1 MPRPSHLNPDD
12 ILRFLQVSS
21 DAASANE
28 ISRGLHLRKSDQRAL
43 FKMLGKLKKRGA
55 IDELSGG
62 RYRLRGRK
70 DERSAPSHGGGPSWR
85 ESRSSQAAPPRDGP
99 SLTPVRILAE
109 EQSLARDE
117 VRGRLV
123 LHHDGYGFVVP
134 DKPIPELDGDIFI
147 PRVAIEDAMHGDHVV
162 AKIQR
167 RAGYSD
173 RQRAEGRIV
182 RILDRAHA
190 SVVGL
195 FRYGPRYN
203 IVLPYDA
210 RLQHE
215 IEIPPGEELTPQLRE
230 KLIAHDPAFDPK
242 SHQARAKR
250 IPRMEELDGAVVNV
264 QILRFPRS
272 GATPVGRVIEILGR
286 PGELGVDTEII
297 IRKHHLPYE
306 FPHAVLAE
314 AEKRAQLPSE
324 SELADREDFR
334 HLPIVT
340 IDGETARDFDDA
352 VYVERRENGA
362 WHLQVHIADVA
373 HYVRNATPL
382 DQEARLRGTSVYFP
396 DRAVPMLPEALSNGI
411 CSLKP
416 QEDRLVMS
424 ALIELD
430 PYGNIQ
436 SSRLTSGVIKSAA
449 RMTYT
454 NVNKILENDPEVSAQ
469 YAPHV
474 ENFRKMKELALL
486 LNARR
491 TEHGSIDFDLPERV
505 IAFDDQQRMTS
516 INRSER
522 NIANRLI
529 EEFML
534 TANRVVDAYLLHRGI
549 PALHRVHEK
558 PDAKK
563 VLEFEELARAFG
575 YSLGVEDLHRK
586 EISVRHGTVPAAKAG
601 RQQGGK
607 GSRDR
612 GGRSRGG
619 GSRSGGSENFGRDRE
634 MRVSLAGAEV
644 AITPQHYQ
652 RLVKKI
658 TGKPEERIL
667 SYLMLRSLKQARY
680 AADPLGHFALG
691 FDEYTHF
698 TSPIRRYPDLI
709 IHRILEWALE
719 NPDAAPAANSPTVA
733 ARHAVPAAAR
743 HESRRDAAHL
753 ESRRAQTRTSVENF
767 SAPSAPEKSAPPQS
781 AGEAVR
787 YTDIQLR
794 EIATESSE
802 AERRAAA
809 AERELMD
816 WKTAQF
822 MEQHLGEEFAGLII
836 SIQKFGAF
844 VELAEVFVEGLL
856 PIAAFEEAAGARC
869 TYREFDHS
877 IVAMSAGSSSYR
889 DQYAHGEKFRRS
901 NPSSAES
908 ERKGRS
914 DPSSQEP
921 QRKGRGAKPPTQRS
935 WHLGD
940 PVQVRAERID
950 PIRKRVEFALVEGP
964 N

>member
-1 MPRPSHLNPDD
+1 MSRPSHLNPDD
-12 ILRFLQVSS
+12 ILRFLQVTAGTPTVN
-21 DAASANE
+21 D
-28 ISRGLHLRKSDQRAL
+28 ISRALHLKKADQRPL
-43 FKMLGKLKKRGA
+43 FKMLDKLKKRGA
-55 IDELSGG
+55 VEELRGN
-62 RYRLRGRK
+62 RYRLTSRKSVSDTDQDTNRDRHRQPDRHPQQQNRQAGRQ
-70 DERSAPSHGGGPSWR
+70 EVSY
-85 ESRSSQAAPPRDGP
+85 PPKRN
-99 SLTPVRILAE
+99 
-109 EQSLARDE
+109 QSLAPDE
-117 VRGRLV
+117 VPGRLV

-134 DKPIPELDGDIFI
+134 DKPIAGLDGDIFI
-147 PRVAIEDAMHGDHVV
+147 PRMAVDDAMHGDHVI
-162 AKIQR
+162 AKFQR
-167 RAGYSD
+167 RSGHSD

-182 RILDRAHA
+182 RILGRAHP

-195 FRYGPRYN
+195 FRYGPRSN
-203 IVLPYDA
+203 VVLPYDA

-215 IEIPPGEELTPQLRE
+215 IEIPSGEELTSQLRE
-230 KLIAHDPAFDPK
+230 KLYEMDPAFNPK
-242 SHQARAKR
+242 NPNARTKR
-250 IPRMEELDGAVVNV
+250 IPRMEELDGAVVN
-264 QILRFPRS
+264 IEITRYPRA
-272 GATPVGRVIEILGR
+272 GTTPIGRVLEILGR
-286 PGELGVDTEII
+286 PGQLGVDVEII

-306 FPHAVLAE
+306 FPSAVLHE
-314 AEKRAQLPSE
+314 ADQKAKLPDE
-324 SELADREDFR
+324 SELRDREDFR

-352 VYVERRENGA
+352 VYARKNPDNS

-396 DRAVPMLPEALSNGI
+396 DRAVPMLPESLSNGI

-416 QEDRLVMS
+416 GEDRLVMS

-430 PYGNIQ
+430 PYGNIV
-436 SSRLTSGVIKSAA
+436 SSRLTNGVIKSAA

-454 NVNKILENDPEVSAQ
+454 NVNKILEGDAEVSAQ
-469 YAPHV
+469 YAAHV
-474 ENFRKMKELALL
+474 EHFRKMKELALS

-491 TEHGSIDFDLPERV
+491 TERGSIDFDLPERV

-534 TANRVVDAYLLHRGI
+534 TANRVVDGYLLKRAI

-558 PDAKK
+558 PDARK

-575 YSLGVEDLHRK
+575 YSLNVEDLHRK
-586 EISVRHGTVPAAKAG
+586 EITVKHGDNPAAKTSGKNKGG
-601 RQQGGK
+601 RGSARGGK
-607 GSRDR
+607 GRGDHRDQSRDQQ
-612 GGRSRGG
+612 
-619 GSRSGGSENFGRDRE
+619 

-658 TGKPEERIL
+658 TGTPEERIL

-709 IHRILEWALE
+709 IHRTLKWALE
-719 NPDAAPAANSPTVA
+719 NPDTNAKPIVEV
-733 ARHAVPAAAR
+733 RHALPADRR
-743 HESRRDAAHL
+743 HDAQHTL
-753 ESRRAQTRTSVENF
+753 IQNF
-767 SAPSAPEKSAPPQS
+767 SSQAIPEKLPPTQ
-781 AGEAVR
+781 AGGEAVH
-787 YTDIQLR
+787 YTELQLR
-794 EIATESSE
+794 EIATETSE

-809 AERELMD
+809 AERELLD

-822 MEQHLGEEFAGLII
+822 MEQHLGEEYQGLII
-836 SIQKFGAF
+836 SVQKFGVF

-856 PIAAFEEAAGARC
+856 PLAALEEAAGTRC
-869 TYREFDHS
+869 IYREFDHS
-877 IVAMSAGSSSYR
+877 IVALPGGGTMT
-889 DQYAHGEKFRRS
+889 YADPPKDR
-901 NPSSAES
+901 NKAK
-908 ERKGRS
+908 RKDRFTA
-914 DPSSQEP
+914 SQP
-921 QRKGRGAKPPTQRS
+921 KGRGAQPPTQRS

-950 PIRKRVEFALVEGP
+950 PIRKRVEFALVDQP
-964 N
+964 L